1 MASADDILNALN
13 GANSRLDNVKA
24 AVDNVTAAVSA
35 TTAAV
40 NNSANQITA
49 ALNAGFAQLVGLGQ
63 YTNQALYHL
72 SQQDDTI
79 ICALEHISQNTCN
92 LVTESHIQTALQER
106 IADCTCKLADLYA
119 SVHAEAELQRHRL
132 RELREEIERCC
143 PPEKPGPACT
153 YQPCPAP
160 GQLPPPQQTTTY
172 SPPR

>member
-13 GANSRLDNVKA
+13 GANGRLDNVKA
-24 AVDNVTAAVSA
+24 AVDNVTAAVNA

-49 ALNAGFAQLVGLGQ
+49 ALNAGFAQLVSLGQ

-92 LVTESHIQTALQER
+92 LVTELAYPDRVAGKNCGLHLQAR
-106 IADCTCKLADLYA
+106 
-119 SVHAEAELQRHRL
+119 
-132 RELREEIERCC
+132 
-143 PPEKPGPACT
+143 
-153 YQPCPAP
+153 
-160 GQLPPPQQTTTY
+160 
-172 SPPR
+172 